1 MERTTAVV
9 ESEGTFMVVEVMSVV
24 VGMIVVPDELLEEAL
39 TAAADAEVL
48 LLVLEAVDVEVVLGV
63 GEVQL

>member
-1 MERTTAVV
+1 
-9 ESEGTFMVVEVMSVV
+9 MSVV